1 MNYQLVSAIRKGT
14 WAIDPKHAMDNLGLV
29 ASILQGNVEVEKKDE
44 TQESAISALSNRAY
58 SYYGWDDAPEGSVAV
73 VNISG
78 ELFKKSQSCGPVGMA
93 EIGARIKKA
102 DAMNN
107 ISAILLLI
115 DSPGGTVDGTETL
128 ANIVKNTEKPI
139 IALVDGLMASA
150 ALWVGTS
157 ADEVYASTEMDEV
170 GSVGVLLSFADMIP
184 AYEKMGV
191 KFHTI
196 TADQST
202 DKTKMFEDL
211 RAGKYED
218 YKKEFLNPLAER
230 FISVV
235 KENRPAVREDQLTGK
250 VFFAKDSIGT
260 FIDGIKSIDEA
271 IERAAELGKST
282 NTVESQNQNPDKTM
296 KNFANVNKA
305 LGVDALESVDET
317 ASLNEDQLQAI
328 DTKLEEGET
337 AAADLAALQTE
348 KTGLDKS
355 TVEKDALIASQKEEI
370 ESLKKAT
377 AGGGTIETAETETEK
392 VSEEAE
398 DGQSVAKG
406 DDFMTDLKA
415 VDELSKSIG
424 V

>member
-78 ELFKKSQSCGPVGMA
+78 ELFKKSQSCGIVGMA

-317 ASLNEDQLQAI
+317 ASLNEDQLQAL

-337 AAADLAALQTE
+337 AAADLAAVQTE

-355 TVEKDALIASQKEEI
+355 IEEKDALIASQKEEI
-370 ESLKKAT
+370 DSLKKAT
-377 AGGGTIETAETETEK
+377 AGGGTIEKAETEIEK
-392 VSEEAE
+392 VDEEAE